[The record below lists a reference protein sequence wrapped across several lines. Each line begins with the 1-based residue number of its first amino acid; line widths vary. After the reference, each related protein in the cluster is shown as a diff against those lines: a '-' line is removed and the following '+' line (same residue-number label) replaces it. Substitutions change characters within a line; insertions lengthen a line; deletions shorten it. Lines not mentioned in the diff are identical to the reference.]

1 MAKKVQ
7 PSQTHASLLSRVSP
21 GIRALNPDI
30 FSPAASAGCPPASSK
45 PTARGLIPFRG
56 CKAEKKTGAEA
67 EYELI
72 LKAQNPG
79 CDVLFHKYTFKLAND
94 LRYTPDLAVA
104 HPDGLVTFYE
114 VKGGYIHDRAMHKP
128 KVTAETFRHR
138 FFVAQKLNDGW
149 TVTPLIGKIDQ

>member
-1 MAKKVQ
+1 MSKTRLSIAEVQ
-7 PSQTHASLLSRVSP
+7 ASKSASADF
-21 GIRALNPDI
+21 RALNPQI
-30 FSPAASAGCPPASSK
+30 YGPTASHSATPAPLK
-45 PTARGLIPFRG
+45 PQARGLIPFKG

-79 CDVLFHKYTFKLAND
+79 CDVLFHKYTLKLAND

-128 KVTAETFRHR
+128 KMAAEMFRHR
-138 FFVAQKLNDGW
+138 FFVAQKLSDGW
-149 TVTPLIGKIDQ
+149 TVTPLHGKIDL